1 MLTSTRTPTFTTMLT
16 SMLTPM
22 PAPTATDPA
31 VARTAA
37 LLRAGV
43 PLTLLLDLAAPH
55 GPRSRELYE
64 REPADSMAW
73 LLARAS

>member
-1 MLTSTRTPTFTTMLT
+1 MITTMPNPVPSLT
-16 SMLTPM
+16 TTTTGTSAL
-22 PAPTATDPA
+22 DPA

-55 GPRSRELYE
+55 GPRSRELYQ